1 MTTVIQNDPGTR
13 SNRRKSVRRRRVW
26 KRVFVIV
33 LILAVAGGAAFF
45 IARKATH
52 KGGRAA
58 GAPVVPQN
66 TVLVAMTSHSDPSG
80 QASALTLLGVDKT
93 TGKNPVTLF
102 LPVDALA
109 PIPGA
114 KDFDLIG
121 KALASGSRA
130 LQQITVENMM
140 GIDIDRIVSIDDVS
154 LGVFIDALGG
164 IDVDVQEKL
173 YATQSNGTRTLAF
186 QLGQRHMNGAAA
198 ITYLTYQD
206 PSENQLDEFVR
217 SQKVWEGIFDAA
229 SNNTKLASAIATFG
243 GSQVAAEDGQFLQTI
258 IAAFAKS
265 SSGDRTYQILPGQAV
280 GGGGSDSS
288 YQVDDEKLADLVRQN
303 FAGSVPFGITI
314 GARPKVELRN
324 GNGTPELGQRA
335 AALLVP
341 AGLRIE
347 VTGNAPAFDYRSTRI
362 VIYSNDAA
370 GLALGREIRN
380 LLGVGSIE
388 VGTRA
393 ETIVNVTVVLGKD
406 FLDKIKEP

>member
-13 SNRRKSVRRRRVW
+13 ANRRKSVRRRRVW

-33 LILAVAGGAAFF
+33 LVVAVAGGAAFF
-45 IARKATH
+45 IARKASH

-58 GAPVVPQN
+58 GAPVVAQN

-80 QASALTLLGVDKT
+80 QASALTLLGVDK

-154 LGVFIDALGG
+154 LGVFIDTLGG
-164 IDVDVQEKL
+164 IDVNVEEKL
-173 YATQSNGTRTLAF
+173 FTTQPDGTRTLAF

-206 PSENQLDEFVR
+206 SNENQLDEFVR
-217 SQKVWEGIFDAA
+217 SQKVWEGIFNAA
-229 SNNTKLASAIATFG
+229 SNSTKLSSAIASFG
-243 GSQVAAEDGQFLQTI
+243 GTQVAAEDAQFLQTI
-258 IAAFAKS
+258 IAAFAKA

-288 YQVDDEKLADLVRQN
+288 YQVDDGKVADLVRQN
-303 FAGSVPFGITI
+303 FAGSVPYGITI

-347 VTGNAPAFDYRSTRI
+347 VTGNAPAFNYRSTRI

-370 GLALGREIRN
+370 GLALGQEIRN

>member
-1 MTTVIQNDPGTR
+1 MFIV
-13 SNRRKSVRRRRVW
+13 
-26 KRVFVIV
+26 V
-33 LILAVAGGAAFF
+33 LILAVAGGATFF
-45 IARKATH
+45 IARKASH
-52 KGGRAA
+52 KGTHGA

-66 TVLVAMTSHSDPSG
+66 TVLVAMRSHSDPSG

-93 TGKNPVTLF
+93 GKNPVTLF
-102 LPVDALA
+102 VPVDALA

-130 LQQITVENMM
+130 LQQITIENMM
-140 GIDIDRIVSIDDVS
+140 GIDIDRIVSIDDVT
-154 LGVFIDALGG
+154 LGVFIDQLGG
-164 IDVDVQEKL
+164 IDVNVEEKL
-173 YATQSNGTRTLAF
+173 YTTQRDGTRALAF
-186 QLGQRHMNGAAA
+186 QLGQHHMNGAAA

-206 PSENQLDEFVR
+206 PNANQLDAFVR
-217 SQKVWEGIFDAA
+217 SQKVWEGIFNAA
-229 SNNTKLASAIATFG
+229 SNSAKLSGAIASFG
-243 GSQVAAEDGQFLQTI
+243 GSQVAADDGQFLQTI

-265 SSGDRTYQILPGQAV
+265 SSGDRTYQILPGQSV
-280 GGGGSDSS
+280 GGGGSDTS
-288 YQVDDEKLADLVRQN
+288 YQVDDAKLADLVRQD

-347 VTGNAPAFDYRSTRI
+347 VTGNAPTFKYPSTRI
-362 VIYSNDAA
+362 IIYGNDAA
-370 GLALGREIRN
+370 GLALGQEIHN

-406 FLDKIKEP
+406 FLTKIKGS

>member
-1 MTTVIQNDPGTR
+1 LTAVIQNDPGTR
-13 SNRRKSVRRRRVW
+13 SNRRKSLRRRRVW
-26 KRVFVIV
+26 KRIFIVFLV
-33 LILAVAGGAAFF
+33 LAVAGGAAFF
-45 IARKATH
+45 IARKATR
-52 KGGRAA
+52 KGGSAA

-66 TVLVAMTSHSDPSG
+66 TVLVAMTSHGDPSG
-80 QASALTLLGVDKT
+80 QASALTLLGVDK

-140 GIDIDRIVSIDDVS
+140 GIDISRIVSIDDVS
-154 LGVFIDALGG
+154 LGVFIDQLGG
-164 IDVDVQEKL
+164 IDVNVQEKL
-173 YATQSNGTRTLAF
+173 FTTQNDGTRTLAF
-186 QLGQRHMNGAAA
+186 QLGQQHMNGAAA

-206 PSENQLDEFVR
+206 PNANQLDVFVR
-217 SQKVWEGIFDAA
+217 SQKVWDGIFDAA
-229 SNNTKLASAIATFG
+229 SNTPKLSSAIASFG

-258 IAAFAKS
+258 IAAFAATS
-265 SSGDRTYQILPGQAV
+265 PGDRTYQILPGQSV
-280 GGGGSDSS
+280 GGGGSDTS
-288 YQVDDEKLADLVRQN
+288 YQVDDAKVADLVRED

-347 VTGNAPAFDYRSTRI
+347 VTGNAPAFNYRSTRI
-362 VIYSNDAA
+362 IIYSNDAA
-370 GLALGREIRN
+370 GLALGQEIRR

-406 FLDKIKEP
+406 FLTKIKEP